1 MKKTTLAALFGI
13 LTLGQVCLAQ
23 EAGQEATTK
32 QNVAL
37 EKKEHNTQAD
47 PNKGHEI
54 TTGDNGIYTTMTI
67 PGLTSFT
74 FDNGLST
81 SYFNFD
87 IRAGYWY
94 MINDYLVA
102 RGGIGIMRFFILSL
116 LSPGIPAPCFDCIS
130 ACSEFFNKKYKYL
143 LFRIFILGFTIKQCA
158 PAQNLH
164 FIQLTYPADAP
175 PCDIAIVF
183 SCSLNLSV
191 KPDGFIPPFNTG
203 YVPTSDI
210 SLLLN

>member
-102 RGGIGIMRFFILSL
+102 RGGIGIGLGAMTSSAPGGNSGGSFGGIYVPLEAEIGLASNFYLYKQNPALAIGLGAEIGTIHKKAEVYARVRVPYTEGLS
-116 LSPGIPAPCFDCIS
+116 I
-130 ACSEFFNKKYKYL
+130 K
-143 LFRIFILGFTIKQCA
+143 LGYGFYGDIKQ
-158 PAQNLH
+158 NG
-164 FIQLTYPADAP
+164 IQLDP
-175 PCDIAIVF
+175 
-183 SCSLNLSV
+183 SSV
-191 KPDGFIPPFNTG
+191 YSIMLIMGF
-203 YVPTSDI
+203 
-210 SLLLN
+210 